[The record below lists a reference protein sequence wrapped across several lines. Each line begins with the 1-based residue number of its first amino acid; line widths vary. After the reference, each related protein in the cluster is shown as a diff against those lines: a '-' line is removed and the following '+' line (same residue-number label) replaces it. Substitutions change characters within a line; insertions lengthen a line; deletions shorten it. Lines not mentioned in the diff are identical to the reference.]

1 MENTHTRPS
10 QQTIANAERLLAQA
24 FGGSIRLDEG
34 ADLGGSGRSGVYR
47 FKVLDGPAA
56 APATVIVKQP
66 RSTIEAPD
74 DPGSASIPAWTFNEW
89 ASLQF
94 LDQIAPDTAFGPR
107 FYGGDRATGLIAFE
121 DLGTGK
127 RLDQFLLDTDPA
139 AAENALIEFAAAHG
153 RMQARSTGRDAE
165 FARIRDALD
174 PRTEKGE
181 YYDYEQ
187 YEWLSPTLHKTAE
200 LLAIAP
206 AAGIDSELAA
216 LRTAILHPGPF
227 LTFIQRD
234 SCPDN
239 CLYTPSGIRLLDFE
253 GGMFAHALL
262 QGVYGR
268 IHFPTCW
275 CVYRMPEHIPLRMEA
290 AYRAELAKGCQA
302 AADDTLFYR
311 AVVEACALWFLDDYY
326 WIPLSTL
333 LEKDRIIV
341 AATERQRVMLRAEIV
356 AQITEQFG
364 HLEAL
369 GATARAIATKLRALW
384 PETEEMELYPAFR
397 HEH

>member
-1 MENTHTRPS
+1 VENTRTPPF
-10 QQTIANAERLLAQA
+10 QETIITAERLLAQT
-24 FGGSIRLDEG
+24 FGGGVRLDAG
-34 ADLGGSGRSGVYR
+34 TDLGGSGRSGVYR

-56 APATVIVKQP
+56 APASVIVKQP
-66 RSTIEAPD
+66 RSTIEAPH
-74 DPGSASIPAWTFNEW
+74 DPDSASIPAWIFNEW

-94 LDQIAPDTAFGPR
+94 LDQIAPGTAFGPR
-107 FYGGDRATGLIAFE
+107 FYGGDRATGLIALE
-121 DLGTGK
+121 DLGAGK
-127 RLDQFLLDTDPA
+127 RLDHFLSGTDPA
-139 AAENALIEFAAAHG
+139 AAEDALIEFAAAHG
-153 RMQARSTGRDAE
+153 RMQAISIGRQAE
-165 FARIRDALD
+165 FARIRDALS
-174 PRTEKGE
+174 PRTEKSD

-187 YEWLSPTLHKTAE
+187 YAWLSPTLHKTAE

-206 AAGIDSELAA
+206 ALGIDSELAA

-253 GGMFAHALL
+253 GGTFAHALL

-275 CVYRMPEHIPLRMEA
+275 CVYCMPEHIPLQMEA

-311 AVVEACALWFLDDYY
+311 AVAEACVFWLLDNYH
-326 WIPLSTL
+326 WIPLSEL
-333 LEKDRIIV
+333 LKKDRIIV
-341 AATERQRVMLRAEIV
+341 AATDRQRLLLRSEIV
-356 AQITEQFG
+356 AQITEKFG
-364 HLEAL
+364 HLEAI
-369 GATARAIATKLRALW
+369 GATVQAIATKLHALW
-384 PETEEMELYPAFR
+384 PETEEMALYPAWK
-397 HEH
+397 